1 MLQFREVQELME
13 ARDLKSQIRA
23 LLAKVEDDSELELV
37 KNALM
42 KKYLKK
48 KMDEFKQFSWYEGG
62 AKTLVDNL
70 IYTAKAPVT
79 AKFAF
84 VEALLDEKAK
94 FTGEVFTQPGYRSLH
109 RLVSGRIRTNP
120 MYKEIVPHIMRFSQQ
135 AASGVGKGELF
146 LLMFGANSQKPS
158 SRGAGAKGDVIIDGW
173 SIEVKDS
180 GGMIHA
186 GKEDGLAAAS
196 EVFAFNKDLLR
207 QAKKEGFTTSWK
219 NSKGKKVNADPK
231 YFRFFKGK
239 GSNAVS
245 EGGDWLWRYLTNDIP
260 DGTNDL
266 NPAFAK
272 TFIADYMQKVYYKMN
287 RRDAVKIGN
296 AVYRALGNEAKFTA
310 VIEKY
315 IQAYVFNAYKAV
327 EQFDSLVV
335 LNMKKG
341 VFVNIVDG
349 DNIPRS
355 VTFGA
360 PMISKAKSTYAVPG
374 GAMTINLK

>member
-42 KKYLKK
+42 KKIPQKRRWMSL
-48 KMDEFKQFSWYEGG
+48 KQFSWYEGG

-186 GKEDGLAAAS
+186 GKEG
-196 EVFAFNKDLLR
+196 
-207 QAKKEGFTTSWK
+207 
-219 NSKGKKVNADPK
+219 
-231 YFRFFKGK
+231 RF
-239 GSNAVS
+239 GSC
-245 EGGDWLWRYLTNDIP
+245 
-260 DGTNDL
+260 
-266 NPAFAK
+266 
-272 TFIADYMQKVYYKMN
+272 
-287 RRDAVKIGN
+287 
-296 AVYRALGNEAKFTA
+296 
-310 VIEKY
+310 
-315 IQAYVFNAYKAV
+315 
-327 EQFDSLVV
+327 
-335 LNMKKG
+335 
-341 VFVNIVDG
+341 
-349 DNIPRS
+349 
-355 VTFGA
+355 
-360 PMISKAKSTYAVPG
+360 
-374 GAMTINLK
+374 